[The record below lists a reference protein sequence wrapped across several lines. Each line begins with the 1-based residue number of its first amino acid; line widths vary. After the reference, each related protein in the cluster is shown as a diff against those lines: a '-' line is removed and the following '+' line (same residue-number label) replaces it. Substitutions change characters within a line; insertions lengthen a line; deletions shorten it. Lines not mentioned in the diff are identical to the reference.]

1 MMSLTV
7 QHIDGMRFLATAGS
21 HTVVL
26 DAAPQDGGG
35 GTALSAP
42 QLFVAAMGGCILE
55 FVANSC
61 RLRGV
66 PVERLSVE
74 VTYKEVPSPRRVGA
88 VEMAIRIEP
97 EPPEEVKQRLLGVA
111 RHATLI
117 NTLARPPQVE
127 ICFAGTGAGS
137 R

>member
-1 MMSLTV
+1 MNLTV
-7 QHIDGMRFLATAGS
+7 QHIDGMRFLATADG

-42 QLFVAAMGGCILE
+42 QLFAAAIGGCILE

-61 RLRGV
+61 RLRDV

-74 VTYKEVPSPRRVGA
+74 VAYEEAPKPRRVGTLE
-88 VEMAIRIEP
+88 VAIRIEP
-97 EPPEEVKQRLLGVA
+97 EPSEEARQRLLGVA

-117 NTLARPPQVE
+117 NTLAHPPEVE
-127 ICFAGTGAGS
+127 IRFAETGETS